1 MVLPLDRSDKLD
13 KTDSM
18 EKNKKNLHP
27 QNRFNRPYD
36 LQQLVNTVPELS
48 SYITTKLDQKYS
60 VDFSDPQAVF
70 LLNKALLESEYAI
83 KDWNI
88 LPGSLCPPVPSRLN
102 YIHYLSDILGER
114 NTPVRV
120 VDIGTG
126 SNLIYPI
133 LGHLEKGWDFI
144 ATEIHLPSIQ
154 HAKQFLSKN
163 KTLKNHIQIRH
174 QQDKE
179 RILQGVLK
187 SEEYIDA
194 VLCNPPFFRSAA
206 EYQQNLQRKNQKLYG
221 QASSTVK
228 SNFQGLG
235 NELWYPG
242 GEKKFILK
250 LIYESLELKDQI
262 GICSSLV
269 SNKDHLKSLIAVLD
283 YHGVQHQIIPLA
295 QGNKVSRLL
304 YWHLNG

>member
-1 MVLPLDRSDKLD
+1 RIMVLPLDRSDKLD

-36 LQQLVNTVPELS
+36 LQKLVNTVPELS
-48 SYITTKLDQKYS
+48 SYITTKIDHKSS

-126 SNLIYPI
+126 SNL
-133 LGHLEKGWDFI
+133 
-144 ATEIHLPSIQ
+144 
-154 HAKQFLSKN
+154 
-163 KTLKNHIQIRH
+163 R
-174 QQDKE
+174 
-179 RILQGVLK
+179 
-187 SEEYIDA
+187 SEEHT
-194 VLCNPPFFRSAA
+194 A
-206 EYQQNLQRKNQKLYG
+206 ELQAR
-221 QASSTVK
+221 
-228 SNFQGLG
+228 
-235 NELWYPG
+235 E
-242 GEKKFILK
+242 
-250 LIYESLELKDQI
+250 
-262 GICSSLV
+262 
-269 SNKDHLKSLIAVLD
+269 
-283 YHGVQHQIIPLA
+283 
-295 QGNKVSRLL
+295 
-304 YWHLNG
+304 